1 MGQVITTLFVLPG
14 ITNVVN
20 FPKSDTKKLI
30 TDVLVT
36 SMNKI
41 FYLTYKILA

>member
-1 MGQVITTLFVLPG
+1 MGQVITTQSVVPG
-14 ITNVVN
+14 ITNVVK

-30 TDVLVT
+30 TDVLVN

-41 FYLTYKILA
+41 FSLA